1 MNVVT
6 DISLNNEWG
15 IVILEDS
22 KAAHDD
28 FLRSVFEMEIFVEHD
43 RRLKV
48 AYW

>member
-28 FLRSVFEMEIFVEHD
+28 FLRSAFSEMEMTRGTRIV
-43 RRLKV
+43 V
-48 AYW
+48 